1 MSLEF
6 VIQILT
12 FAPII
17 LSLIIGICMI
27 LVYFTNN
34 NKLLSIYEI
43 IISAIFK
50 MIIISF
56 IVLLIMNII
65 WSVSAIL

>member
-6 VIQILT
+6 VIQIFT

-43 IISAIFK
+43 IINAIFK